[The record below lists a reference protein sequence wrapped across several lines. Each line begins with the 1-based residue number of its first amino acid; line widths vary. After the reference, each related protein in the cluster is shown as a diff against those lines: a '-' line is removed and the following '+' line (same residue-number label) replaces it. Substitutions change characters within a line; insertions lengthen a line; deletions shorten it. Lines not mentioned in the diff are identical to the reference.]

1 LILTLIFLN
10 NTSAELSH
18 LKHRTNF
25 AKLDII
31 IKKRY
36 KTRPYS
42 ENKHIKGK
50 DLIMSKLDTEQV
62 IAAFT
67 EAYTAANGKAPAI
80 EAKGG
85 WYSVDGGKN
94 MRLADLEAMTAELGS
109 SSPAKKTKA
118 AAKPKKAAVEKPAA
132 EKKSVAEKK
141 PAAAKKAPAK
151 KKAKKSGFSVKG
163 FWAEKIVEQNSG
175 SKLPR

>member
-1 LILTLIFLN
+1 M
-10 NTSAELSH
+10 
-18 LKHRTNF
+18 

-31 IKKRY
+31 NKKRY
-36 KTRPYS
+36 KACPYS

-50 DLIMSKLDTEQV
+50 DLIMSKLDKDQV

-94 MRLADLEAMTAELGS
+94 MRLADLDAMTGELGS
-109 SSPAKKTKA
+109 SAPAKEKKA
-118 AAKPKKAAVEKPAA
+118 VAEKPKKAVVAKKAA
-132 EKKSVAEKK
+132 
-141 PAAAKKAPAK
+141 KAPAK
-151 KKAKKSGFSVKG
+151 KKAKKSDFSVKG
-163 FWAEKIVEQNSG
+163 FWADKISEQNTG